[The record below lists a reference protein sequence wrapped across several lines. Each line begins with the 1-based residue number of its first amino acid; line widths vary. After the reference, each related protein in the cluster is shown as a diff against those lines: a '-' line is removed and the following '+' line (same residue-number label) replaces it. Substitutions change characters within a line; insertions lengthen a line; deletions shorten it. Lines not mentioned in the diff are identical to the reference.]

1 MILYNTL
8 MGVCAGLAL
17 ILVPMLARKL
27 YTRQAV
33 SAEGWA
39 LTFGIIGL
47 PLTFLSALMATT
59 WPLTANPPINIIFAE
74 PSLVL
79 GVLLLGA
86 SVYLWRSRDTI
97 AALGDGNKKAADAA
111 EVQLTRT
118 LAPVS
123 WIVFALGL
131 MLAACTAAIFRFML
145 VGGAPEQEPITGL
158 LYDKPE
164 IENTFFGIIYGLAAL
179 GALAAPFALRARN
192 SIYVK
197 VMFWAWMISGVT
209 FLLFSVMNY
218 YTHTGMLVNLLQGK
232 DYEF

>member
-17 ILVPMLARKL
+17 ILVPLLIRKL
-27 YTRQAV
+27 YARQPVA
-33 SAEGWA
+33 AEGWA
-39 LTFGIIGL
+39 VTFAAIGL
-47 PLTFLSALMATT
+47 PLTFLSTLMATT

-74 PSLVL
+74 PCVLL

-86 SVYLWRSRDTI
+86 SVYLWRNRATI
-97 AALGDGNKKAADAA
+97 DALGGDNKKAADAA
-111 EVQLTRT
+111 ELNLTRT

-123 WIVFALGL
+123 WVVFALGMIL
-131 MLAACTAAIFRFML
+131 VACTAAIFRFML

-164 IENTFFGIIYGLAAL
+164 IENTFFGIIYGFAAL
-179 GALAAPFALRARN
+179 GCLLAPFALRARN
-192 SIYVK
+192 SIYAK
-197 VMFWAWMISGVT
+197 VMIWAWMTSGVI